1 MSELRIF
8 FGVTCKD
15 YGIWSQMILT
25 QVCINQWK
33 EDE

>member
-15 YGIWSQMILT
+15 YGIWSQMILNT
-25 QVCINQWK
+25 GMY
-33 EDE
+33 